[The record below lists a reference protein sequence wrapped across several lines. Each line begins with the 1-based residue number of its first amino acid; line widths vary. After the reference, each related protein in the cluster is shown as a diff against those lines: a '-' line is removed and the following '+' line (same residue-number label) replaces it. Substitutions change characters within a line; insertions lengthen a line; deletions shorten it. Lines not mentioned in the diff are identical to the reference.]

1 MKPVRYAVVGL
12 GFISQLTVLP
22 AFANARRNS
31 RLVALVSGDTA
42 KRRAL
47 GKMYGVATY
56 SYDEYDAL
64 LASGDIDA
72 VYIALPN
79 HLHREFTV
87 RAARAGVH
95 VLCEKPLAVTEADC
109 KAMIAACK
117 RGRVKLMTAYRLHF
131 EKATLQAIRACRDGS
146 IGKPLLF
153 ASSFSF
159 RITSANVRLMK
170 VTEGG
175 GPLYDIG
182 VYCINAVRNLFGAEP
197 IEVQAA
203 LEGGG
208 KPGWESEESAAC
220 MLRFPGGRV
229 ATFQVSFASAP
240 SGKYHV
246 LGTRGSLRAEPGFGF
261 SEELCLT
268 VTSDGKE
275 RTTKVA
281 RSDHFAPQ
289 LIHFSE
295 CINHGRKPGPSGEEG
310 LADVR
315 IIRALYKSAA
325 LGRPVKLAPR
335 RARPA
340 PSPGQEIHC
349 PPVRFPKMVNAQ
361 PPR

>member
-31 RLVALVSGDTA
+31 RLAALVSGDAA

-47 GKMYGVATY
+47 GRMYGVPAY

-109 KAMIAACK
+109 NAMIAACR

-131 EKATLQAIRACRDGS
+131 EKVTLRAIQAVRKGA

-153 ASSFSF
+153 SSSFSF
-159 RITSANVRLMK
+159 RMTSANVRLVK
-170 VTEGG
+170 ISEGG

-197 IEVQAA
+197 VEVQAT
-203 LEGGG
+203 LQGGRRR
-208 KPGWESEESAAC
+208 GWEPEESAAC
-220 MLRFPGGRV
+220 TLRFPAGEL
-229 ATFQVSFASAP
+229 ATFQVSFAAAS
-240 SGKYHV
+240 SGEYRV
-246 LGTRGSLRAEPGFGF
+246 LGTKGSLRALPGYGF
-261 SEELCLT
+261 AEELCLT
-268 VTSDGKE
+268 VTSGGKE
-275 RTTKVA
+275 QVTRAA
-281 RSDHFAPQ
+281 RADHFAPQ
-289 LIHFSE
+289 LKHFSD
-295 CINHGRKPGPSGEEG
+295 CIRHNREPGPSGEEG

-315 IIRALYKSAA
+315 IIRALYKSAS
-325 LGRPVKLAPR
+325 LGRPVKLAAR

-340 PSPGQEIHC
+340 PSPRQEMRS
-349 PPVRFPKMVNAQ
+349 PPIRFPKMVKAR